1 VAEAQARVVGEALK
15 SANIDI
21 VGGEHDFFEKIV
33 QSCIQGRT
41 IDNLMKNS
49 QTLTDV
55 KNTFFTGDPDRFKDQ
70 MRSWIKDLGVSSE
83 DVKNLT
89 VAAALTKLMSSAGDG
104 GTRSLIRR
112 AQKVAK
118 ETGITDMVV
127 DTLLGDRDPK

>member
-1 VAEAQARVVGEALK
+1 
-15 SANIDI
+15 
-21 VGGEHDFFEKIV
+21 
-33 QSCIQGRT
+33 
-41 IDNLMKNS
+41 
-49 QTLTDV
+49 
-55 KNTFFTGDPDRFKDQ
+55 
-70 MRSWIKDLGVSSE
+70 MRKWIKDLGVSSE